1 MRSAR
6 TGLIGAICI
15 VLSLYSVRASGQPP
29 PATAK
34 PAAKQP
40 PTLAEARK
48 ALAGKW
54 SLVSLTVHAA
64 DGRSAGIEASG
75 FLTADFSDMTVQ
87 FNITP
92 KGMQSLSGIG
102 VTSPNPVIS
111 TTGRV
116 LIDTASRQISYV
128 GADFQ
133 KKLMEFDKELAAK
146 RANPFALERIRTYVF
161 LEDGTLR
168 LATQHDNGKDASV
181 SVWKKS
187 G

>member
-1 MRSAR
+1 VLA
-6 TGLIGAICI
+6 G
-15 VLSLYSVRASGQPP
+15 LSLSIAHAAGQATPP
-29 PATAK
+29 PAVK

-40 PTLAEARK
+40 ENLQAARK

-64 DGRSAGIEASG
+64 DGRSAAVEATG

-92 KGMQSLSGIG
+92 KGLQALSGIG

-116 LIDTASRQISYV
+116 LIDTTSRQISYV
-128 GADFQ
+128 GSDFQ
-133 KKLMEFDKELAAK
+133 KKLMDFDKELAAK
-146 RANPFALERIRTYVF
+146 RANPFAQERSRTYVF

-168 LATQHDNGKDASV
+168 LATHHDNGKDASV
-181 SVWKKS
+181 SVWKKAS
-187 G
+187 